1 MSRPSRYTYS
11 AFGLALRSSLP
22 IPGLNAVE
30 DRSAADIT
38 IWMDARPPGLA
49 GHEAARLWYPTARN
63 DEHADGLKVWRLCDG
78 PFFRFQY
85 ADATEFFVNQTG
97 TEVYATWP
105 DSSTLEDSSIYLLGP
120 VLGFA
125 LSLRGITCLHASAV
139 AIRGQAVALLGA
151 GQAGKSTTA
160 AAFAQLGY
168 PVLTDDVA
176 PLIERGGVT
185 HLQPAYPQLRLWPD
199 SVALLYGS
207 GDALPPLTPTWTKR
221 ALDLSSHG
229 YAFQSEPLPLA
240 AVYVLGDRGDRG
252 QPSIEPVAGR
262 DRLRT
267 LLAHSYVGYLLD
279 RNMREQQFLTL
290 TRAFRIPMRRVISA
304 DGASQV
310 FRLCSRILEECE
322 AIGCTPSPTM
332 AR

>member
-1 MSRPSRYTYS
+1 MPSFYS
-11 AFGLALRSSLP
+11 YAAFGLALQSNHP
-22 IPGLNAVE
+22 IPGLNAIE
-30 DRSAADIT
+30 GHSAPDMT
-38 IWMDARPPGLA
+38 IWMSARPSEPLRQSVA
-49 GHEAARLWYPTARN
+49 EPWYPTPQHE
-63 DEHADGLKVWRLCDG
+63 EHADGLRVWRLLDG
-78 PFFRFQY
+78 RFFRFLY
-85 ADATEFFVNQTG
+85 GDATEFFVNQAG

-105 DSSTLEDSSIYLLGP
+105 DSSTLADTSIYLLGP

-125 LSLRGITCLHASAV
+125 LRLRGINCLHASAV
-139 AIRGQAVALLGA
+139 EIHGQAVALLGS

-160 AAFAQLGY
+160 AAFAQMGY

-176 PLIERGGVT
+176 PLLELSGVT

-199 SVALLYGS
+199 SVAALYGAE
-207 GDALPPLTPTWTKR
+207 DALPPLTPTWTKR

-229 YAFQSEPLPLA
+229 YAFHSEPLPLA
-240 AVYVLGDRGDRG
+240 AIYVLGDRGDHEEPRT
-252 QPSIEPVAGR
+252 EPVAGR

-279 RNMREQQFLTL
+279 RKMREQEFLSL
-290 TRAFRIPMRRVISA
+290 TRRAFHIPMRRVVSA

-322 AIGCTPSPTM
+322 AIGCTTSPTM
-332 AR
+332 VR